1 MTRADLALKTGFLTQ
16 YVGTTE
22 RGDRLPNIR
31 NLRRFADALN
41 VAPSMFLE
49 GSLRKS
55 DVKNSRIA
63 TWDTE
68 TVLCERVIQIR
79 TAKGLTRQQVAM
91 RAGLDIN
98 HLWRMENGKMIF
110 TLPTLIA
117 ICKALGIKASEV
129 ID

>member
-1 MTRADLALKTGFLTQ
+1 M
-16 YVGTTE
+16 
-22 RGDRLPNIR
+22 PNIR